1 MEKIETLSQ
10 FIQTFLPKRGNER
23 KNSGNEIEYV
33 TKTLNRIFSQ
43 HFNVPLSREEV
54 LGVFINLGYRI
65 FIRNASWDA
74 EKKTFRPSKEEE
86 SVRLGDVYSA
96 YNCGFLYIDINAS
109 DVRMLRKASITMPPN
124 TNLELAKQ
132 VNDLKDRIQKFN
144 SAHMV

>member
-86 SVRLGDVYSA
+86 SVRLGDVYSE

-132 VNDLKDRIQKFN
+132 VNDLKDRIQKFI
-144 SAHMV
+144 SVHMV

>member
-1 MEKIETLSQ
+1 M
-10 FIQTFLPKRGNER
+10 
-23 KNSGNEIEYV
+23 
-33 TKTLNRIFSQ
+33 
-43 HFNVPLSREEV
+43 

-132 VNDLKDRIQKFN
+132 VNDLKDRSQKFI

>member
-1 MEKIETLSQ
+1 MEKQKLLSA

-33 TKTLNRIFSQ
+33 TKTLNRIFSK
-43 HFNVPLSREEV
+43 HFNTPLSREEV
-54 LGVFINLGYRI
+54 LSVFINLGYRI
-65 FIRNASWDA
+65 FTRNASWDA

-86 SVRLGDVYSA
+86 SVRLGDVYST

-124 TNLELAKQ
+124 TNPELAKQ
-132 VNDLKDRIQKFN
+132 VNELKCRVQKFI
-144 SAHMV
+144 STHIV